1 MVTIKRKN
9 KNQLIWGSNS
19 LVINKIIN
27 YKNQLIWGGN
37 SLVLNK
43 NLVLMY
49 VYSFIIIS

>member
-19 LVINKIIN
+19 LVINK
-27 YKNQLIWGGN
+27 
-37 SLVLNK
+37 